1 MATTV
6 SYKGSTI
13 ATVSNNTKTLETEG
27 KYLEADIVL
36 TDNTH
41 IATLQSKY
49 VTPTESAQAVIPDS
63 GYDGLSQVDVG
74 AISSTYIGTGVTRSE
89 AFAPAVSFN
98 STTGVFTASN
108 AFSNAYYSGAGTF
121 SSTVSIPLKSDADIL
136 LTLDSNNSPVISGN
150 AGYYNNVFNLPLSI
164 EFVTPTLEEQM
175 FPPISPYYGFYGFVV
190 NPIPSSYYQ
199 YNVSSLTVVPSSVT
213 QTISYQRVNAIGT
226 LTEVYTDVVIPMAD
240 MPKGKRYEIAYEY
253 GNSSSDI
260 RGHGSET
267 FVYNGRN
274 HYSETDSNISIGIEV
289 TDNTISLGCFYCSYS
304 YINVVLYSLEDF
316 VGYMPVTV
324 TGDANLVPSNIA
336 SGVSIFGVVGTLSP
350 GSGGGGSGGGGSGD
364 TDRIIDR
371 TINGAY
377 TNSTVSIIGQA
388 AFQNCRSLTKVEFQ
402 NVTSIHNNA
411 FMACISLSEVLIPNA
426 TYIGSYAFSQCA
438 RITEVSFPYVTRID
452 AYAFQSC
459 YSLSNASFP
468 LLTNLSEGAFS
479 YCSHL
484 KSVSFPELTSIPSNA
499 FRGCSS
505 LTSVYIPNAI
515 SITSYAFINC
525 ASSLYSV
532 SFSKTTYIGSS
543 AFYQCYSLNSVSFP
557 SASSIGSYAFAYC
570 SSLSSAVFPTVKT
583 IGVGAFGN
591 CTLMSEITFNAVSSI
606 AASTF
611 RSCWYLLSVY
621 LLGSSVCNLANVN
634 AFISTPISN
643 YSTKAGRYGS
653 IYVPSSLW
661 SSYISATNWVNYS
674 SRLVSI

>member
-27 KYLEADIVL
+27 KYLEANIIL

-41 IATLQSKY
+41 ITTLQSKS

-74 AISSTYIGTGVTRSE
+74 AISSTYVGTGVTRSS

-108 AFSNAYYSGAGTF
+108 TFSNAYYSGAGTF

-136 LTLDSNNSPVISGN
+136 ISLNSNNSPVISGN
-150 AGYYNNVFNLPLSI
+150 AGYYNNAFNLPLSI

-175 FPPISPYYGFYGFVV
+175 FSPISPYYGFYGFVV
-190 NPIPSSYYQ
+190 NPIPSSYFQ

-226 LTEVYTDVVIPMAD
+226 LTELYTDVVIPMAD

-260 RGHGSET
+260 RGHVSET
-267 FVYNGRN
+267 FVYNGQN

-350 GSGGGGSGGGGSGD
+350 GSGGGGSGD
-364 TDRIIDR
+364 ADRIIDR

-388 AFQNCRSLTKVEFQ
+388 AFQDCRSLTKVEFQ
-402 NVTSIHNNA
+402 NVTSIYSHA
-411 FMACISLSEVLIPNA
+411 FMGCINLSEVLIPNA

-438 RITEVSFPYVTRID
+438 RIAEVSFPYVTTIMGF
-452 AYAFQSC
+452 AFQSC

-468 LLTNLSEGAFS
+468 LLTNLSENAFG
-479 YCSHL
+479 YCSRL
-484 KSVSFPELTSIPSNA
+484 KSVSFPELTSIPSHA
-499 FRGCSS
+499 FRNCGS

-515 SITSYAFINC
+515 SIDSYAFFNC
-525 ASSLYSV
+525 SLSLYSV
-532 SFSKTTYIGSS
+532 SFSKTTYIGPS
-543 AFYQCYSLNSVSFP
+543 AFNQCYSLNGVSFP
-557 SASSIGSYAFAYC
+557 SASYIGSYAFAYC
-570 SSLSSAVFPTVKT
+570 SSLGSAVFPTVKT
-583 IGVGAFGN
+583 IGSGAFGN

-606 AASTF
+606 AAYAFSK
-611 RSCWYLLSVY
+611 CWYLLSVY
-621 LLGSSVCNLANVN
+621 LLGSSVCKLANVN